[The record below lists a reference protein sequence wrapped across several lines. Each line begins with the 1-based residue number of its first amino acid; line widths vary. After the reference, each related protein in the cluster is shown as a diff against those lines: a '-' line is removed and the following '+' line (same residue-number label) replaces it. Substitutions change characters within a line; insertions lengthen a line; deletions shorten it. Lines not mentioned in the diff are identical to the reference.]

1 MNEKINLVINKTGYI
16 FCLLVGMSLF
26 FSEKFEN
33 NVAIPLL
40 MILFLI
46 SMLIKNNR
54 KEILENINLDLEFS
68 IELLLFVCVPF
79 IIAYLDGG
87 IKTRLDNYI
96 LRYLIFFPFM
106 YFLGNKKRVFNFLKV
121 FLFSGI
127 IIMIL
132 ATFNFI
138 KTYNEWAHP
147 VGLYYPRVTA
157 ILTVQDFANIMCII
171 FLFLL
176 SFLLFYKNEDNK
188 KNKIIK
194 IFLFSIMM
202 LTLFLVIVNRSKMV
216 YICLIPTI
224 LYIVY
229 KKKKRFIPIVFL
241 ICLGG
246 YFVLPSSISNRLQY
260 IVNYKKDPSSN
271 LRVIFWKTG
280 LEAFKQKPLYGWKA
294 EERKQFKLDY
304 YKKTGVS
311 DYVYKNFLD
320 RLSEWPIYYVHT
332 HNTYLQFLLDF
343 GIIGTLFLVIFF
355 VSVAFKA
362 MKINFSK
369 NMENSDSKLVAL
381 EIATKSSLAAWTIQ
395 GITDI
400 NLNNKYMV
408 IVSMILIFLLNYL
421 WKEKINLERGKT
433 INE

>member
-294 EERKQFKLDY
+294 EERKQFNLDY

-381 EIATKSSLAAWTIQ
+381 EIATKSSLAAWAIQ

>member
-294 EERKQFKLDY
+294 EERKQFNLDY

>member
-68 IELLLFVCVPF
+68 IELLLFVFVPF

-271 LRVIFWKTG
+271 LRVIFWETG

-294 EERKQFKLDY
+294 EERKQFNLDY

-381 EIATKSSLAAWTIQ
+381 EIATKSSLAAWAIQ

-421 WKEKINLERGKT
+421 WKEKINLERGKI

>member
-271 LRVIFWKTG
+271 LRVIFWETG

-294 EERKQFKLDY
+294 EERKQFNLDY

-381 EIATKSSLAAWTIQ
+381 EIATKSSLAAWAIQ

>member
-1 MNEKINLVINKTGYI
+1 MNEKINLIINKTGYI

-106 YFLGNKKRVFNFLKV
+106 YFIGNKKRVFNFLKV

-294 EERKQFKLDY
+294 EERKQFNLDY

-311 DYVYKNFLD
+311 DYVHKNFLD
-320 RLSEWPIYYVHT
+320 RLSEWKIYYVHT

-381 EIATKSSLAAWTIQ
+381 EIATKSSLAAWAIQ